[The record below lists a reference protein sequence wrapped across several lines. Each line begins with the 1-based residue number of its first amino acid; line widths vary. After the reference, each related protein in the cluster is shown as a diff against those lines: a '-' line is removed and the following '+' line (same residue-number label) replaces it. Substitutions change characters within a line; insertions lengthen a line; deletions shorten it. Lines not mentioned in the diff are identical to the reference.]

1 MANIVTFDL
10 KLPRWDQ
17 NLQFTQSETTS
28 IFVTSKWEPFPSPRE
43 RAPEGRELNNSAG
56 LMAMT

>member
-1 MANIVTFDL
+1 MANIVIFDL

-28 IFVTSKWEPFPSPRE
+28 IFVTSIWEPSPPRE

-56 LMAMT
+56 LMAMI